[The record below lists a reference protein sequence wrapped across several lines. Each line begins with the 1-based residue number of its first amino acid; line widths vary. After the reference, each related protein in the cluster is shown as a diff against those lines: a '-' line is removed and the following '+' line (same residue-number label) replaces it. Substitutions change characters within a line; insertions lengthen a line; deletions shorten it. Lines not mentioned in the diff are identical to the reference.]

1 MNVRPFQQ
9 HKMIDNIMLEAI
21 LYHLEAKKKCSIFQP
36 MKSYF
41 REFSIEGAMQKI
53 HGNYFYRY
61 GAVILTY

>member
-1 MNVRPFQQ
+1 MDVQLFKR
-9 HKMIDNIMLEAI
+9 HKMIDNIMLKAI
-21 LYHLEAKKKCSIFQP
+21 LYHSEAKKCSIFQP